1 MLQQPGTPPRASL
14 VPRSTHSFD
23 SELERAYDCIES
35 SRVERMR
42 LWASTPLL
50 LGDCPSM
57 SSASSSSSSL
67 AVSKTPPRPQS
78 QSSRRGCNVELQVNN
93 EDGYYTYEDDEDWID
108 ERDAAIQELQERT
121 VLLERRLQEQQ
132 ERHEQ
137 EVCDLHTVVQ
147 QLQQQ
152 QQSQSQD
159 VASTQRLQQVCAPEQ
174 LLGDPVVPL
183 AHHSLRER
191 TPIDAARDDRR
202 CSGQVQVRIEEGT
215 NQSDRA
221 ALHHSHE
228 ELRVQEYQD
237 QIYKLEKLLR
247 EMSSQASS
255 HELQVI
261 TDSTSVMLDMSLKL
275 GEHVGENK
283 FLRARVKELT
293 EEIKNVRVVATETS
307 KTERREKG
315 EHGDGHGGGGKR
327 SVDDEKEEQIRT
339 QELEQPPLIRQR
351 AKLTESSEDG
361 QGENHKEREELMM
374 QTATPATV
382 VRQKE
387 NVENRRNKRRSA
399 STKDLK
405 DGIAQ
410 LMLVSDVPIDGRVE
424 LASKLRKLEQIAL
437 NLLPASMI
445 QEVGRDGKRKK
456 KNFHVAR
463 RRL

>member
-1 MLQQPGTPPRASL
+1 M
-14 VPRSTHSFD
+14 
-23 SELERAYDCIES
+23 
-35 SRVERMR
+35 
-42 LWASTPLL
+42 
-50 LGDCPSM
+50 
-57 SSASSSSSSL
+57 
-67 AVSKTPPRPQS
+67 
-78 QSSRRGCNVELQVNN
+78 
-93 EDGYYTYEDDEDWID
+93 
-108 ERDAAIQELQERT
+108 
-121 VLLERRLQEQQ
+121 
-132 ERHEQ
+132 
-137 EVCDLHTVVQ
+137 
-147 QLQQQ
+147 
-152 QQSQSQD
+152 
-159 VASTQRLQQVCAPEQ
+159 
-174 LLGDPVVPL
+174 
-183 AHHSLRER
+183 
-191 TPIDAARDDRR
+191 
-202 CSGQVQVRIEEGT
+202 
-215 NQSDRA
+215 
-221 ALHHSHE
+221 
-228 ELRVQEYQD
+228 
-237 QIYKLEKLLR
+237 
-247 EMSSQASS
+247 
-255 HELQVI
+255 
-261 TDSTSVMLDMSLKL
+261 
-275 GEHVGENK
+275 
-283 FLRARVKELT
+283 
-293 EEIKNVRVVATETS
+293 ATETS
-307 KTERREKG
+307 KTERGEKG

>member
-1 MLQQPGTPPRASL
+1 MLQHPGTPPRASL
-14 VPRSTHSFD
+14 VPRSNHSFD

-50 LGDCPSM
+50 LGDCPSS
-57 SSASSSSSSL
+57 SSASSSSSSS
-67 AVSKTPPRPQS
+67 AVSKTPPRPRS
-78 QSSRRGCNVELQVNN
+78 QSSRRGSNVELQVND
-93 EDGYYTYEDDEDWID
+93 EDVYYTYEDDEDWID

-147 QLQQQ
+147 QLQQSQ
-152 QQSQSQD
+152 QSQD

-174 LLGDPVVPL
+174 LSGDPVVL
-183 AHHSLRER
+183 L
-191 TPIDAARDDRR
+191 DAATDDRR
-202 CSGQVQVRIEEGT
+202 CSGQVQVQIEERT
-215 NQSDRA
+215 NESDRA

-247 EMSSQASS
+247 EMSNQASS

-275 GEHVGENK
+275 GEKVGENK
-283 FLRARVKELT
+283 YLRARVKELT
-293 EEIKNVRVVATETS
+293 EEIKNVRVVAKETS
-307 KTERREKG
+307 KTERGEKG

-339 QELEQPPLIRQR
+339 QEQPPLIRQR

-361 QGENHKEREELMM
+361 QGEDHKEREELMM
-374 QTATPATV
+374 QPATPATV